1 MTWTEKAVREVIEKI
16 EEIKRSLARCSHCG
30 SCAKNEICDVA
41 IVDAT
46 GLLREYGWTQ
56 ALHLATDGINRLWL
70 RDEIRV
76 KETKKGRS
84 WPLGRRKRVQQ
95 RRIIVKT
102 KKINDVIP

>member
-16 EEIKRSLARCSHCG
+16 DETKRSLERCRLCG
-30 SCAKNEICDVA
+30 SCAKDEICDVA

-70 RDEIRV
+70 RNEIRV
-76 KETKKGRS
+76 KEIKKGRIWS
-84 WPLGRRKRVQQ
+84 IGRRKRLQQ
-95 RRIIVKT
+95 RRIIVK
-102 KKINDVIP
+102 N